1 MNRSGFIILII
12 VVLLCN
18 YTLLYA
24 AEEDLVPYKKHSI
37 TILWEND
44 FLNFLKSDRYYSN
57 GTRIGYTSKE
67 YDYFNEDNP
76 MSWAKN
82 VSIVSYNKPHI
93 TRFHISINQEMYTA
107 SKHGKPF
114 PVNDHPF
121 GGFLYLNAGIYN
133 RTANMQ
139 EHIGVKTGVVGEI
152 SYAGQLQTALHS
164 GTGQLTFSGWEDSQL
179 ANEFIFNPYYQITLR
194 KYIFKTKPFSMDI
207 LGTFDTALGNADIH
221 FGTYGLIRLG
231 HNLDNDFGMPK
242 MNLEQDYAPVH
253 SDKFSIYIFAGG
265 GAKITLHNIF
275 VQGNSTESNK
285 GYNINLLRWE
295 VSAGLVMS
303 FYGVR
308 LGYIWTYYTKDYTVQ
323 PYDHHAVGALL
334 VEFSF

>member
-1 MNRSGFIILII
+1 MKKILFILFFMLSTCSTIYAEDN
-12 VVLLCN
+12 VL
-18 YTLLYA
+18 T
-24 AEEDLVPYKKHSI
+24 PYKKHGI

-44 FLNFLKSDRYYSN
+44 FLNFLRSDRYYSN

-93 TRFHISINQEMYTA
+93 TRFHMSINQEMYTPA
-107 SKHGKPF
+107 THGPGIGK
-114 PVNDHPF
+114 NDHPY
-121 GGFLYLNAGIYN
+121 GGFLYLNTGIFN
-133 RTANMQ
+133 RTADTE
-139 EHIGVKTGVVGEI
+139 EHIGIKLGVVG
-152 SYAGQLQTALHS
+152 SYSLAGQLQTFLHS
-164 GTGQLTFSGWEDSQL
+164 STGQLVFAEWDKSQL
-179 ANEFIFNPYYQITLR
+179 NNEFIFNPYYQITLR

-207 LGTFDTALGNADIH
+207 LGTFDTALGNADTH
-221 FGTYGLIRLG
+221 FGAYGLIRLG

-253 SDKFSIYIFAGG
+253 SDKFSIYVFAGG
-265 GAKITLHNIF
+265 GAKVTLHNIF
-275 VQGNSTESNK
+275 VKGNSVQSDL
-285 GYNINLLRWE
+285 GYNLSILRYE
-295 VSAGLVMS
+295 ASAGLVMS

>member
-1 MNRSGFIILII
+1 MKKILFILFFMLSTCSTIYAEDN
-12 VVLLCN
+12 VL
-18 YTLLYA
+18 T
-24 AEEDLVPYKKHSI
+24 PYKKHGI

-44 FLNFLKSDRYYSN
+44 FLNFLRSDRYYSN

-82 VSIVSYNKPHI
+82 ISIVSYNKPHI
-93 TRFHISINQEMYTA
+93 TRFHMSINQEMYTPA
-107 SKHGKPF
+107 THGPGIGK
-114 PVNDHPF
+114 NDHPY
-121 GGFLYLNAGIYN
+121 GGFLYLNTGIFN
-133 RTANMQ
+133 RTADTE
-139 EHIGVKTGVVGEI
+139 EHIGIKLGVVG
-152 SYAGQLQTALHS
+152 SYSLAGQLQTFLHS
-164 GTGQLTFSGWEDSQL
+164 STGQLVFAEWDKSQL
-179 ANEFIFNPYYQITLR
+179 NNEFIFNPYYQITLR

-207 LGTFDTALGNADIH
+207 LGTFDTALGNADTH
-221 FGTYGLIRLG
+221 FGAYGLIRLG

-253 SDKFSIYIFAGG
+253 SDKFSIYVFAGG
-265 GAKITLHNIF
+265 GAKVTLHNIF
-275 VQGNSTESNK
+275 VKGNSVQSDL
-285 GYNINLLRWE
+285 GYNLSILRYE
-295 VSAGLVMS
+295 ASAGLVMS

>member
-1 MNRSGFIILII
+1 
-12 VVLLCN
+12 
-18 YTLLYA
+18 
-24 AEEDLVPYKKHSI
+24 
-37 TILWEND
+37 
-44 FLNFLKSDRYYSN
+44 
-57 GTRIGYTSKE
+57 
-67 YDYFNEDNP
+67 

-93 TRFHISINQEMYTA
+93 TRFHMSINQEMYTPA
-107 SKHGKPF
+107 THGPGIGK
-114 PVNDHPF
+114 NDHPY
-121 GGFLYLNAGIYN
+121 GGFLYLNTGIFN
-133 RTANMQ
+133 RTADTE
-139 EHIGVKTGVVGEI
+139 EHIGIKLGVVG
-152 SYAGQLQTALHS
+152 SYSLAGQLQTFLHS
-164 GTGQLTFSGWEDSQL
+164 STGQLVFAEWDKSQL
-179 ANEFIFNPYYQITLR
+179 NNEFIFNPYYQITLR

-207 LGTFDTALGNADIH
+207 LGTFDTALGNADTH
-221 FGTYGLIRLG
+221 FGAYGLIRLG
-231 HNLDNDFGMPK
+231 HNLDNDFGIPK

-253 SDKFSIYIFAGG
+253 SDKFSIYVFAGG

-295 VSAGLVMS
+295 ASAGLVMS

>member
-1 MNRSGFIILII
+1 MKKILFIFFFILSTCSTIYAEDN
-12 VVLLCN
+12 VL
-18 YTLLYA
+18 T
-24 AEEDLVPYKKHSI
+24 PYKKHGI

-57 GTRIGYTSKE
+57 GARIGYTSKE

-93 TRFHISINQEMYTA
+93 TRFHMSINQEMYTPA
-107 SKHGKPF
+107 THGPGIGK
-114 PVNDHPF
+114 NDHPY
-121 GGFLYLNAGIYN
+121 GGFLYLNTGIFN
-133 RTANMQ
+133 RTADTE
-139 EHIGVKTGVVGEI
+139 EHIGVKLGVVG
-152 SYAGQLQTALHS
+152 SYSLAGQLQTFLHS
-164 GTGQLTFSGWEDSQL
+164 STGQLVFAEWDKSQL
-179 ANEFIFNPYYQITLR
+179 NNEFIFNPYYQITLR

-207 LGTFDTALGNADIH
+207 LGTFDTALGNADTH
-221 FGTYGLIRLG
+221 FGAYGLIRLG
-231 HNLDNDFGMPK
+231 HNLDNDFGIPK

-253 SDKFSIYIFAGG
+253 SDKFSIYVFAGG
-265 GAKITLHNIF
+265 GAKVTLHNIF
-275 VQGNSTESNK
+275 VKGNSVQSDL
-285 GYNINLLRWE
+285 GYNLSILRYE
-295 VSAGLVMS
+295 ASAGLVMS

-323 PYDHHAVGALL
+323 PYDHHAVGALF

>member
-1 MNRSGFIILII
+1 MKKILFVLFFILSTCSTIYAEDN
-12 VVLLCN
+12 VL
-18 YTLLYA
+18 T
-24 AEEDLVPYKKHSI
+24 PYKKHGI

-93 TRFHISINQEMYTA
+93 TRFHMSINQEMYTPA
-107 SKHGKPF
+107 THGPGIGK
-114 PVNDHPF
+114 NDHPY
-121 GGFLYLNAGIYN
+121 GGFLYLNTGIFN
-133 RTANMQ
+133 RTADTE
-139 EHIGVKTGVVGEI
+139 EHIGIKLGVVG
-152 SYAGQLQTALHS
+152 SYSLAGQLQTFLHS
-164 GTGQLTFSGWEDSQL
+164 STGQLVFAEWDKSQL
-179 ANEFIFNPYYQITLR
+179 NNEFIFNPYYQITLR

-207 LGTFDTALGNADIH
+207 LGTFDTALGNADTH
-221 FGTYGLIRLG
+221 FGAYGLIRLG
-231 HNLDNDFGMPK
+231 HNLDNDFGIPK

-253 SDKFSIYIFAGG
+253 SDKFSIYVFAGG
-265 GAKITLHNIF
+265 GAKVTLHNIF
-275 VQGNSTESNK
+275 VKGNSVQSDL
-285 GYNINLLRWE
+285 GYNLSILRYE
-295 VSAGLVMS
+295 ASAGLVMS

>member
-93 TRFHISINQEMYTA
+93 TRFHMSINQEMYTPA
-107 SKHGKPF
+107 THGPGIGK
-114 PVNDHPF
+114 NDHPY
-121 GGFLYLNAGIYN
+121 GGFLYLNTGIFN
-133 RTANMQ
+133 RTADTE
-139 EHIGVKTGVVGEI
+139 EHIGIKLGVVG
-152 SYAGQLQTALHS
+152 SYSLAGQLQTFLHS
-164 GTGQLTFSGWEDSQL
+164 STGQLVFAEWDKSQL
-179 ANEFIFNPYYQITLR
+179 NNEFIFNPYYQITLR

-207 LGTFDTALGNADIH
+207 LGTFDTALGNADTH
-221 FGTYGLIRLG
+221 FGAYGLIRLG

-253 SDKFSIYIFAGG
+253 SDKFSIYVFAGG
-265 GAKITLHNIF
+265 GAKVTLHNIF
-275 VQGNSTESNK
+275 VKGNSVQSDL
-285 GYNINLLRWE
+285 GYNLSILRYE
-295 VSAGLVMS
+295 ASAGLVMS

>member
-44 FLNFLKSDRYYSN
+44 FLNFMKSDRYYTN
-57 GTRIGYTSKE
+57 GARIGWTSKE
-67 YDYFNEDNP
+67 YDYFNEDNS

-82 VSIVSYNKPHI
+82 VSITSYNKHHL
-93 TRFHISINQEMYTA
+93 TRFHLSINQEMYTPA
-107 SKHGKPF
+107 THGPGIGK
-114 PVNDHPF
+114 NDHPY
-121 GGFLYLNAGIYN
+121 GGFLYLNTGIFN

-139 EHIGVKTGVVGEI
+139 EHIGIKLGVVG
-152 SYAGQLQTALHS
+152 SYSLAGQLQTYLHS
-164 GTGQLTFSGWEDSQL
+164 SSGQLIFSEWDKSQL
-179 ANEFIFNPYYQITLR
+179 ANEFIFNPYYQWTGRAYL
-194 KYIFKTKPFSMDI
+194 FKTKGISMDF
-207 LGTFDTALGNADIH
+207 LGTFDMALGNADTH
-221 FGTYGLIRLG
+221 FGTYGTLRLG

-265 GAKITLHNIF
+265 GAKVTLHNIF
-275 VQGNSTESNK
+275 VQGNSKESNF

-295 VSAGLVMS
+295 VSTGLVMS

-308 LGYIWTYYTKDYTVQ
+308 MGYIWTYYTKDYIEQ

>member
-1 MNRSGFIILII
+1 M
-12 VVLLCN
+12 CN
-18 YTLLYA
+18 TLYA
-24 AEEDLVPYKKHSI
+24 EDNVLTPYKKHGI

-44 FLNFLKSDRYYSN
+44 FLNFLRSDRYYTN
-57 GTRIGYTSKE
+57 GARIGYTSKE

-93 TRFHISINQEMYTA
+93 TRFHMSINQEMYTPA
-107 SKHGKPF
+107 THGPGIGK
-114 PVNDHPF
+114 NDHPY
-121 GGFLYLNAGIYN
+121 GGFLYLNTGIFN
-133 RTANMQ
+133 RTADTE
-139 EHIGVKTGVVGEI
+139 EHIGIKLGVVG
-152 SYAGQLQTALHS
+152 SYSLAGQLQTFLHS
-164 GTGQLTFSGWEDSQL
+164 STGQLVFAEWDKSQL
-179 ANEFIFNPYYQITLR
+179 NNEFIFNPYYQITLR

-207 LGTFDTALGNADIH
+207 LGTFDTALGNADTH
-221 FGTYGLIRLG
+221 FGVYGLIRLG

-253 SDKFSIYIFAGG
+253 SDKFSIYVFAGG
-265 GAKITLHNIF
+265 GAKVTLHNIF
-275 VQGNSTESNK
+275 VKGNSVQSDL
-285 GYNINLLRWE
+285 GYNLNILRYE
-295 VSAGLVMS
+295 ASAGLVMS

>member
-1 MNRSGFIILII
+1 MCSTIYAEDN
-12 VVLLCN
+12 VL
-18 YTLLYA
+18 T
-24 AEEDLVPYKKHSI
+24 PYKKHSI

-93 TRFHISINQEMYTA
+93 TRFHMSINQEMYTPA
-107 SKHGKPF
+107 THGPGIGK
-114 PVNDHPF
+114 NDHPY
-121 GGFLYLNAGIYN
+121 GGFLYLNTGIFN
-133 RTANMQ
+133 RTADTE
-139 EHIGVKTGVVGEI
+139 EHIGIKLGVVG
-152 SYAGQLQTALHS
+152 SYSLAGQLQTFLHS
-164 GTGQLTFSGWEDSQL
+164 STGQLVFAEWDKSQL
-179 ANEFIFNPYYQITLR
+179 NNEFIFNPYYQITLR

-207 LGTFDTALGNADIH
+207 LGTFDTALGNADTH
-221 FGTYGLIRLG
+221 FGAYGLIRLG
-231 HNLDNDFGMPK
+231 HNLDNDFGIPK

-253 SDKFSIYIFAGG
+253 SDKFSIYVFAGG
-265 GAKITLHNIF
+265 GAKVTLHNIF
-275 VQGNSTESNK
+275 VKGNSVQSDL
-285 GYNINLLRWE
+285 GYNLSILRYE
-295 VSAGLVMS
+295 ASAGLVMS

>member
-1 MNRSGFIILII
+1 MKKILFIFFFILSTCSTIYAEDN
-12 VVLLCN
+12 VL
-18 YTLLYA
+18 T
-24 AEEDLVPYKKHSI
+24 PYKKHGI
-37 TILWEND
+37 IILWEND

-93 TRFHISINQEMYTA
+93 TRFHMSINQEMYTPA
-107 SKHGKPF
+107 THGPGIGK
-114 PVNDHPF
+114 NDHPY
-121 GGFLYLNAGIYN
+121 GGFLYLNTGIFN
-133 RTANMQ
+133 RTADTE
-139 EHIGVKTGVVGEI
+139 EHIGIKLGVVG
-152 SYAGQLQTALHS
+152 SYSLAGQLQTFLHS
-164 GTGQLTFSGWEDSQL
+164 STGQLVFAEWDKSQL
-179 ANEFIFNPYYQITLR
+179 NNEFIFNPYYQITLR

-207 LGTFDTALGNADIH
+207 LGTFDTALGNADTH
-221 FGTYGLIRLG
+221 FGAYGLIRLG
-231 HNLDNDFGMPK
+231 HNLDNDFGIPK

-253 SDKFSIYIFAGG
+253 SDKFSIYVFAGG
-265 GAKITLHNIF
+265 GAKVTLHNIF
-275 VQGNSTESNK
+275 VKGNSVQSDL
-285 GYNINLLRWE
+285 GYNLSILRYE
-295 VSAGLVMS
+295 ASAGLVMS

>member
-1 MNRSGFIILII
+1 MKKISFILFFIL
-12 VVLLCN
+12 LMCN
-18 YTLLYA
+18 TLYA
-24 AEEDLVPYKKHSI
+24 EDNVLTPYKKHGI

-44 FLNFLKSDRYYSN
+44 FLNFLRSDRYYTN
-57 GTRIGYTSKE
+57 GARIGYTSKE

-93 TRFHISINQEMYTA
+93 TRFHMSINQEMYTPA
-107 SKHGKPF
+107 THGPGIGK
-114 PVNDHPF
+114 NDHPY
-121 GGFLYLNAGIYN
+121 GGFLYLNTGIFN
-133 RTANMQ
+133 RTADTE
-139 EHIGVKTGVVGEI
+139 EHIGIKLGVVG
-152 SYAGQLQTALHS
+152 SYSLAGQLQTFLHS
-164 GTGQLTFSGWEDSQL
+164 STGQLVFAEWDKSQL
-179 ANEFIFNPYYQITLR
+179 NNEFIFNPYYQITLR

-207 LGTFDTALGNADIH
+207 LGTFDTALGNADTH
-221 FGTYGLIRLG
+221 FGAYGLIRLG

-253 SDKFSIYIFAGG
+253 SDKFSIYVFAGG
-265 GAKITLHNIF
+265 GAKVTLHNIF
-275 VQGNSTESNK
+275 VKGNSVQSDL
-285 GYNINLLRWE
+285 GYNLSILRYE
-295 VSAGLVMS
+295 ASAGLVMS

>member
-1 MNRSGFIILII
+1 ML
-12 VVLLCN
+12 
-18 YTLLYA
+18 T
-24 AEEDLVPYKKHSI
+24 PYKKHGI

-44 FLNFLKSDRYYSN
+44 FLNFLRSDRYYSN

-82 VSIVSYNKPHI
+82 VSILSYNKPHI
-93 TRFHISINQEMYTA
+93 TRFHMSINQEMYTPA
-107 SKHGKPF
+107 THGPGIGK
-114 PVNDHPF
+114 NDHPY
-121 GGFLYLNAGIYN
+121 GGFLYLNTGIFN
-133 RTANMQ
+133 RTADTE
-139 EHIGVKTGVVGEI
+139 EHIGIKLGVVG
-152 SYAGQLQTALHS
+152 SYSLAGQLQTFLHS
-164 GTGQLTFSGWEDSQL
+164 STGQLVFAEWDKSQL
-179 ANEFIFNPYYQITLR
+179 NNEFIFNPYYQITLR

-207 LGTFDTALGNADIH
+207 LGTFDTALGNADTH
-221 FGTYGLIRLG
+221 FGAYGLIRLG
-231 HNLDNDFGMPK
+231 HNLDNDFGIPK

-253 SDKFSIYIFAGG
+253 SDKFSIYVFAGG
-265 GAKITLHNIF
+265 GAKVTLHNIF
-275 VQGNSTESNK
+275 VKGNSVQSDL
-285 GYNINLLRWE
+285 GYNLSILRYE
-295 VSAGLVMS
+295 ASAGLVMS

>member
-1 MNRSGFIILII
+1 MKKILFVLFFILSTCSTIYAEDN
-12 VVLLCN
+12 VL
-18 YTLLYA
+18 T
-24 AEEDLVPYKKHSI
+24 PYKKHGI

-93 TRFHISINQEMYTA
+93 TRFHMSINQEMYTPA
-107 SKHGKPF
+107 THGPGIGK
-114 PVNDHPF
+114 NDHPY
-121 GGFLYLNAGIYN
+121 GGFLYLNTGIFN
-133 RTANMQ
+133 RTADTE
-139 EHIGVKTGVVGEI
+139 EHIGIKLGVVG
-152 SYAGQLQTALHS
+152 SYSLAGQLQTFLHS
-164 GTGQLTFSGWEDSQL
+164 STGQLVFAEWDKSQL
-179 ANEFIFNPYYQITLR
+179 NNEFIFNPYYQITLR

-207 LGTFDTALGNADIH
+207 LGTFDTALGNADTH
-221 FGTYGLIRLG
+221 FGAYGLIRLG
-231 HNLDNDFGMPK
+231 HNLDNDFGIPK

-253 SDKFSIYIFAGG
+253 SDKFSIYVFAGG
-265 GAKITLHNIF
+265 GAKVTLHNIF
-275 VQGNSTESNK
+275 VKGNSVQSDL
-285 GYNINLLRWE
+285 GYNLSILRYE
-295 VSAGLVMS
+295 ASAGLVMS

-323 PYDHHAVGALL
+323 PYDHHAVGALF

>member
-1 MNRSGFIILII
+1 MKKILFIFFFILSTCSTIYAEDN
-12 VVLLCN
+12 VL
-18 YTLLYA
+18 T
-24 AEEDLVPYKKHSI
+24 PYKKHGI

-93 TRFHISINQEMYTA
+93 TRFHMSINQEMYTPA
-107 SKHGKPF
+107 THGPGIGK
-114 PVNDHPF
+114 NDHPY
-121 GGFLYLNAGIYN
+121 GGFLYLNAGIFN
-133 RTANMQ
+133 RTADTE
-139 EHIGVKTGVVGEI
+139 EHIGIKLGVVG
-152 SYAGQLQTALHS
+152 SYSLAGQLQTFLHS
-164 GTGQLTFSGWEDSQL
+164 STGQLVFAEWDKSQL
-179 ANEFIFNPYYQITLR
+179 NNEFIFNPYYQITLR

-207 LGTFDTALGNADIH
+207 LGTFDTALGNADTH
-221 FGTYGLIRLG
+221 FGAYGLIRLG
-231 HNLDNDFGMPK
+231 HNLDNDFGIPK

-253 SDKFSIYIFAGG
+253 SDKFSIYVFAGG
-265 GAKITLHNIF
+265 GAKVTLHNIF
-275 VQGNSTESNK
+275 VKGNSVQSDL
-285 GYNINLLRWE
+285 GYNLSILRYE
-295 VSAGLVMS
+295 ASAGLVMS

>member
-1 MNRSGFIILII
+1 MKNILFILFFILSTCSTIYAEDN
-12 VVLLCN
+12 VL
-18 YTLLYA
+18 T
-24 AEEDLVPYKKHSI
+24 PYKKHGI

-57 GTRIGYTSKE
+57 GARIGYTSKE

-93 TRFHISINQEMYTA
+93 TRFHMSINQEMYTPA
-107 SKHGKPF
+107 THGPGIGK
-114 PVNDHPF
+114 NDHPY
-121 GGFLYLNAGIYN
+121 GGFLYLNTGIFN
-133 RTANMQ
+133 RTADTE
-139 EHIGVKTGVVGEI
+139 EHIGIKLGVVG
-152 SYAGQLQTALHS
+152 SYSLAGQLQTFLHS
-164 GTGQLTFSGWEDSQL
+164 STGQLVFAEWDKSQL
-179 ANEFIFNPYYQITLR
+179 NNEFIFNPYYQITLR

-207 LGTFDTALGNADIH
+207 LGTFDTALGNADTH
-221 FGTYGLIRLG
+221 FGAYGLIRLG
-231 HNLDNDFGMPK
+231 HNLDNDFGIPK

-253 SDKFSIYIFAGG
+253 SDKFSIYVFAGG
-265 GAKITLHNIF
+265 GAKVTLHNIF
-275 VQGNSTESNK
+275 VKGNSVQSDL
-285 GYNINLLRWE
+285 GYNLSILRYE
-295 VSAGLVMS
+295 ASAGLVMS

>member
-1 MNRSGFIILII
+1 MLSTCSTIYAEDN
-12 VVLLCN
+12 VL
-18 YTLLYA
+18 T
-24 AEEDLVPYKKHSI
+24 PYKKHGI

-44 FLNFLKSDRYYSN
+44 FLNFLRSDRYYSN

-82 VSIVSYNKPHI
+82 ISIVSYNKPHI
-93 TRFHISINQEMYTA
+93 TRFHMSINQEMYTPA
-107 SKHGKPF
+107 THGPGIGK
-114 PVNDHPF
+114 NDHPY
-121 GGFLYLNAGIYN
+121 GGFLYLNTGIFN
-133 RTANMQ
+133 RTADTE
-139 EHIGVKTGVVGEI
+139 EHIGIKLGVVG
-152 SYAGQLQTALHS
+152 SYSLAGQLQTFLHS
-164 GTGQLTFSGWEDSQL
+164 STGQLVFAEWDKSQL
-179 ANEFIFNPYYQITLR
+179 NNEFIFNPYYQITLR

-207 LGTFDTALGNADIH
+207 LGTFDTALGNADTH
-221 FGTYGLIRLG
+221 FGAYGLIRLG

-253 SDKFSIYIFAGG
+253 SDKFSIYVFAGG
-265 GAKITLHNIF
+265 GAKVTLHNIF
-275 VQGNSTESNK
+275 VKGNSVQSDL
-285 GYNINLLRWE
+285 GYNLSILRYE
-295 VSAGLVMS
+295 ASAGLVMS

>member
-1 MNRSGFIILII
+1 MKKILFIFFFILSTCSTIYAEDN
-12 VVLLCN
+12 VL
-18 YTLLYA
+18 T
-24 AEEDLVPYKKHSI
+24 PYKKHGI

-93 TRFHISINQEMYTA
+93 TRFHMSINQEMYTPA
-107 SKHGKPF
+107 THGPGIGK
-114 PVNDHPF
+114 NDHPY
-121 GGFLYLNAGIYN
+121 GGFLYLNTGIFN
-133 RTANMQ
+133 RTADTE
-139 EHIGVKTGVVGEI
+139 EHIGIKLGVVG
-152 SYAGQLQTALHS
+152 SYSLAGQLQTFLHS
-164 GTGQLTFSGWEDSQL
+164 STGQLVFAEWDKSQL
-179 ANEFIFNPYYQITLR
+179 NNEFIFNPYYQITLR

-207 LGTFDTALGNADIH
+207 LGTFDTALGNADTH
-221 FGTYGLIRLG
+221 FGAYGLIRLG
-231 HNLDNDFGMPK
+231 HNLDNDFGIPK

-253 SDKFSIYIFAGG
+253 SDKFSIYVFAGG
-265 GAKITLHNIF
+265 GAKVTLHNIF
-275 VQGNSTESNK
+275 VKGNSVQSDL
-285 GYNINLLRWE
+285 GYNLSILRYE
-295 VSAGLVMS
+295 ASAGLVMS

>member
-1 MNRSGFIILII
+1 MKKILFILFFMLSTCSTIYAEDN
-12 VVLLCN
+12 VL
-18 YTLLYA
+18 T
-24 AEEDLVPYKKHSI
+24 PYKKHGI

-57 GTRIGYTSKE
+57 GARIGYTSKE

-93 TRFHISINQEMYTA
+93 TRFHMSINQEMYTPA
-107 SKHGKPF
+107 THGPGIGK
-114 PVNDHPF
+114 NDHPY
-121 GGFLYLNAGIYN
+121 GGFLYLNTGIFN
-133 RTANMQ
+133 RTADTE
-139 EHIGVKTGVVGEI
+139 EHIGIKLGVVG
-152 SYAGQLQTALHS
+152 SYSLAGQLQSFLHS
-164 GTGQLTFSGWEDSQL
+164 STGQLVFAEWDKSQL
-179 ANEFIFNPYYQITLR
+179 NNEFIFNPYYQITLR

-207 LGTFDTALGNADIH
+207 LGTFDTALGNADTH
-221 FGTYGLIRLG
+221 FGAYGLIRLG

-253 SDKFSIYIFAGG
+253 SDKFSIYVFAGG
-265 GAKITLHNIF
+265 GAKVTLHNIF
-275 VQGNSTESNK
+275 VKGNSVQSDL
-285 GYNINLLRWE
+285 GYNLSILRYE
-295 VSAGLVMS
+295 ASAGLVMS

>member
-1 MNRSGFIILII
+1 MKKILFILFFILSTCSTIYAEDN
-12 VVLLCN
+12 VL
-18 YTLLYA
+18 T
-24 AEEDLVPYKKHSI
+24 PYKKHGI

-57 GTRIGYTSKE
+57 GARIGYTSKE

-93 TRFHISINQEMYTA
+93 TRFHMSINQEMYTPA
-107 SKHGKPF
+107 THGPGIGK
-114 PVNDHPF
+114 NDHPY
-121 GGFLYLNAGIYN
+121 GGFLYLNTGIFN
-133 RTANMQ
+133 RTADTE
-139 EHIGVKTGVVGEI
+139 EHIGIKLGVVG
-152 SYAGQLQTALHS
+152 SYSLAGQLQTFLHS
-164 GTGQLTFSGWEDSQL
+164 STGQLVFAEWDKSQL
-179 ANEFIFNPYYQITLR
+179 NNEFIFNPYYQITLR

-207 LGTFDTALGNADIH
+207 LGTFDTALGNADTH
-221 FGTYGLIRLG
+221 FGAYGLIRLG
-231 HNLDNDFGMPK
+231 HNLDNDFGIPK

-253 SDKFSIYIFAGG
+253 SDKFSIYVFAGG
-265 GAKITLHNIF
+265 GAKVTLHNIF
-275 VQGNSTESNK
+275 VKGNSVQSDL
-285 GYNINLLRWE
+285 GYNLSILRYE
-295 VSAGLVMS
+295 ASAWLVMS

>member
-1 MNRSGFIILII
+1 MLSTCSTIYAEDN
-12 VVLLCN
+12 VL
-18 YTLLYA
+18 T
-24 AEEDLVPYKKHSI
+24 PYKKHGI

-93 TRFHISINQEMYTA
+93 TRFHMSINQEMYTPA
-107 SKHGKPF
+107 THGPGIGK
-114 PVNDHPF
+114 NDHPY
-121 GGFLYLNAGIYN
+121 GGFLYLNTGIFN
-133 RTANMQ
+133 RTADTE
-139 EHIGVKTGVVGEI
+139 EHIGIKLGVVG
-152 SYAGQLQTALHS
+152 SYSLAGQLQTFLHS
-164 GTGQLTFSGWEDSQL
+164 STGQLVFAEWDKSQL
-179 ANEFIFNPYYQITLR
+179 NNEFIFNPYYQITLR

-207 LGTFDTALGNADIH
+207 LGTFDTALGNADTH
-221 FGTYGLIRLG
+221 FGAYGLIRLG

-253 SDKFSIYIFAGG
+253 SDKFSIYVFAGG
-265 GAKITLHNIF
+265 GAKVTLHNIF
-275 VQGNSTESNK
+275 VKGNSVQSDL
-285 GYNINLLRWE
+285 GYNLSILRYE
-295 VSAGLVMS
+295 ASAGLVMS

>member
-1 MNRSGFIILII
+1 MLSTCSTIYAEDN
-12 VVLLCN
+12 VL
-18 YTLLYA
+18 T
-24 AEEDLVPYKKHSI
+24 PYKKHGI

-44 FLNFLKSDRYYSN
+44 FLNFLRSDRYYSN

-93 TRFHISINQEMYTA
+93 TRFHMSINQEMYTPA
-107 SKHGKPF
+107 THGPGIGK
-114 PVNDHPF
+114 NDHPY
-121 GGFLYLNAGIYN
+121 GGFLYLNTGIFN
-133 RTANMQ
+133 RTADTE
-139 EHIGVKTGVVGEI
+139 EHIGIKLGVVG
-152 SYAGQLQTALHS
+152 SYSLAGQLQTFLHS
-164 GTGQLTFSGWEDSQL
+164 STGQLVFAEWDKSQL
-179 ANEFIFNPYYQITLR
+179 NNEFIFNPYYQITLR

-207 LGTFDTALGNADIH
+207 LGTFDTALGNADTH
-221 FGTYGLIRLG
+221 FGAYGLIRLG

-253 SDKFSIYIFAGG
+253 SDKFSIYVFAGG
-265 GAKITLHNIF
+265 GAKVTLHNIF
-275 VQGNSTESNK
+275 VKGNSVQSDL
-285 GYNINLLRWE
+285 GYNLSILRYE
-295 VSAGLVMS
+295 ASAGLVMS

>member
-1 MNRSGFIILII
+1 MKKILFILFFILSTCSTIYAEDN
-12 VVLLCN
+12 VL
-18 YTLLYA
+18 T
-24 AEEDLVPYKKHSI
+24 PYKKHGI

-57 GTRIGYTSKE
+57 GARIGYTSKE

-93 TRFHISINQEMYTA
+93 TRFHMSINQEMYTPA
-107 SKHGKPF
+107 THGPGIGK
-114 PVNDHPF
+114 NDHPY
-121 GGFLYLNAGIYN
+121 GGFLYLNTGIFN
-133 RTANMQ
+133 RTADTE
-139 EHIGVKTGVVGEI
+139 EHIGIKLGVVG
-152 SYAGQLQTALHS
+152 SYSLAGQLQTFLHS
-164 GTGQLTFSGWEDSQL
+164 STGQLVFAEWDKSQL
-179 ANEFIFNPYYQITLR
+179 NNEFIFNPYYQITLR

-207 LGTFDTALGNADIH
+207 LGTFDTALGNADTH
-221 FGTYGLIRLG
+221 FGAYGLIRLG
-231 HNLDNDFGMPK
+231 HNLDNDFGIPK

-253 SDKFSIYIFAGG
+253 SDKFSIYVFAGG
-265 GAKITLHNIF
+265 GAKVTLHNIF
-275 VQGNSTESNK
+275 VKGNSVQSDL
-285 GYNINLLRWE
+285 GYNLSILRYE
-295 VSAGLVMS
+295 ASAGLVMS

>member
-1 MNRSGFIILII
+1 MKKILFILFFMLSTCSTIYAEDN
-12 VVLLCN
+12 VL
-18 YTLLYA
+18 T
-24 AEEDLVPYKKHSI
+24 PYKKHGI

-82 VSIVSYNKPHI
+82 ISIVSYNKPHI
-93 TRFHISINQEMYTA
+93 TRFHMSINQEMYTPA
-107 SKHGKPF
+107 THGPGIGK
-114 PVNDHPF
+114 NDHPY
-121 GGFLYLNAGIYN
+121 GGFLYLNTGIFN
-133 RTANMQ
+133 RTADTE
-139 EHIGVKTGVVGEI
+139 EHIGIKLGVVG
-152 SYAGQLQTALHS
+152 SYSLAGQLQTFLHS
-164 GTGQLTFSGWEDSQL
+164 STGQLVFAEWDKSQL
-179 ANEFIFNPYYQITLR
+179 NNEFIFNPYYQITLR

-207 LGTFDTALGNADIH
+207 LGTFDTALGNADTH
-221 FGTYGLIRLG
+221 FGAYGLIRLG

-253 SDKFSIYIFAGG
+253 SDKFSIYVFAGG
-265 GAKITLHNIF
+265 GAKVTLHNIF
-275 VQGNSTESNK
+275 VKGNSVQSDL
-285 GYNINLLRWE
+285 GYNLSILRYE
-295 VSAGLVMS
+295 ASAGLVMS

>member
-44 FLNFLKSDRYYSN
+44 FLNFMKSDRYYTN
-57 GTRIGYTSKE
+57 GSRIGYTSKE

-93 TRFHISINQEMYTA
+93 TRFHMSINQEMYTPA
-107 SKHGKPF
+107 TYGPGIGK
-114 PVNDHPF
+114 NDHPY
-121 GGFLYLNAGIYN
+121 GGFLYLNTGIFN
-133 RTANMQ
+133 RTADTE
-139 EHIGVKTGVVGEI
+139 EHIGIKLGVVG
-152 SYAGQLQTALHS
+152 SYSLAGQLQTFLHS
-164 GTGQLTFSGWEDSQL
+164 STGQLVFAEWDKSQL
-179 ANEFIFNPYYQITLR
+179 NNEFIFNPYYQITLR

-207 LGTFDTALGNADIH
+207 LGTFDTALGNADTH
-221 FGTYGLIRLG
+221 FGAYGLIRLG

-253 SDKFSIYIFAGG
+253 SDKFSIYVFAGG
-265 GAKITLHNIF
+265 GAKVTLHNIF
-275 VQGNSTESNK
+275 VKGNSVQSDL
-285 GYNINLLRWE
+285 GYNLSILRYE
-295 VSAGLVMS
+295 ASAGLVMS

>member
-1 MNRSGFIILII
+1 MKKILFILFFILSTCSTIYAEDN
-12 VVLLCN
+12 VL
-18 YTLLYA
+18 T
-24 AEEDLVPYKKHSI
+24 PYKKHGI

-57 GTRIGYTSKE
+57 GARIGYTSKE

-93 TRFHISINQEMYTA
+93 TRFHMSINQEMYTPA
-107 SKHGKPF
+107 THGPGIGK
-114 PVNDHPF
+114 NDHPY
-121 GGFLYLNAGIYN
+121 GGFLYLNTGIFN
-133 RTANMQ
+133 RTADTE
-139 EHIGVKTGVVGEI
+139 EHIGVKLGVVG
-152 SYAGQLQTALHS
+152 SYSLAGQLQTFLHS
-164 GTGQLTFSGWEDSQL
+164 STGQLVFAEWDKSQL
-179 ANEFIFNPYYQITLR
+179 NNEFIFNPYYQITLR

-207 LGTFDTALGNADIH
+207 LGTFDTALGNADTH
-221 FGTYGLIRLG
+221 FGAYGLIRLG
-231 HNLDNDFGMPK
+231 HNLDNDFGIPK

-253 SDKFSIYIFAGG
+253 SDKFSIYVFAGG
-265 GAKITLHNIF
+265 GAKVTLHNIF
-275 VQGNSTESNK
+275 VKGNSVQSDL
-285 GYNINLLRWE
+285 GYNLSILRYE
-295 VSAGLVMS
+295 ASAGLVMS

>member
-1 MNRSGFIILII
+1 MLSTCSTIYAEDN
-12 VVLLCN
+12 VL
-18 YTLLYA
+18 T
-24 AEEDLVPYKKHSI
+24 PYKKHGI

-93 TRFHISINQEMYTA
+93 TRFHMSINQEMYTLA
-107 SKHGKPF
+107 THGPGIGK
-114 PVNDHPF
+114 NDHPY
-121 GGFLYLNAGIYN
+121 GGFLYLNTGIFN
-133 RTANMQ
+133 RTADTE
-139 EHIGVKTGVVGEI
+139 EHIGIKLGVVG
-152 SYAGQLQTALHS
+152 SYSLAGQLQTFLHS
-164 GTGQLTFSGWEDSQL
+164 STGQLVFAEWDKSQL
-179 ANEFIFNPYYQITLR
+179 NNEFIFNPYYQITLR

-207 LGTFDTALGNADIH
+207 LGTFDTALGNADTH
-221 FGTYGLIRLG
+221 FGAYGLIRLG

-253 SDKFSIYIFAGG
+253 SDKFSIYVFAGG
-265 GAKITLHNIF
+265 GAKVTLHNIF
-275 VQGNSTESNK
+275 VKGNSVQSDL
-285 GYNINLLRWE
+285 GYNLSILRYE
-295 VSAGLVMS
+295 ASAGLVMS

>member
-1 MNRSGFIILII
+1 MKKILFILFFMLSTCSTIYAEDN
-12 VVLLCN
+12 VL
-18 YTLLYA
+18 T
-24 AEEDLVPYKKHSI
+24 PYKKHGI

-93 TRFHISINQEMYTA
+93 TRFHMSINQEMYTPA
-107 SKHGKPF
+107 THGPGIGK
-114 PVNDHPF
+114 NDHPY
-121 GGFLYLNAGIYN
+121 GGFLYLNTGIFN
-133 RTANMQ
+133 RTADTE
-139 EHIGVKTGVVGEI
+139 EHIGIKLGVVG
-152 SYAGQLQTALHS
+152 SYSLAGQLQTFLHS
-164 GTGQLTFSGWEDSQL
+164 STGQLVFAEWDKSQL
-179 ANEFIFNPYYQITLR
+179 NNEFIFNPYYQITLR

-207 LGTFDTALGNADIH
+207 LGTFDTALGNADTH
-221 FGTYGLIRLG
+221 FGAYGLIRLG

-253 SDKFSIYIFAGG
+253 SDKFSIYVFAGG
-265 GAKITLHNIF
+265 GAKVTLHNIF
-275 VQGNSTESNK
+275 VKGNSVQSDL
-285 GYNINLLRWE
+285 GYNLSILRYE
-295 VSAGLVMS
+295 ASAGLVMS

>member
-1 MNRSGFIILII
+1 MKKILFVLFFILSTCSTIYAEDN
-12 VVLLCN
+12 VL
-18 YTLLYA
+18 T
-24 AEEDLVPYKKHSI
+24 PYKKHSI

-93 TRFHISINQEMYTA
+93 TRFHMSINQEMYTPA
-107 SKHGKPF
+107 THGPGIGK
-114 PVNDHPF
+114 NDHPY
-121 GGFLYLNAGIYN
+121 GGFLYLNTGIFN
-133 RTANMQ
+133 RTADTE
-139 EHIGVKTGVVGEI
+139 EHIGIKLGVVG
-152 SYAGQLQTALHS
+152 SYSLAGQLQTFLHS
-164 GTGQLTFSGWEDSQL
+164 STGQLVFAEWDKSQL
-179 ANEFIFNPYYQITLR
+179 NNEFIFNPYYQITLR

-207 LGTFDTALGNADIH
+207 LGTFDTALGNADTH
-221 FGTYGLIRLG
+221 FGAYGLIRLG

-265 GAKITLHNIF
+265 GAKVTLHNIF
-275 VQGNSTESNK
+275 VKGNSVQSDL
-285 GYNINLLRWE
+285 GYNLSILRYE
-295 VSAGLVMS
+295 ASAGLVMS

>member
-1 MNRSGFIILII
+1 MKKILFILFFILSTCSTIYAEDN
-12 VVLLCN
+12 VL
-18 YTLLYA
+18 T
-24 AEEDLVPYKKHSI
+24 PYKKHGI

-93 TRFHISINQEMYTA
+93 TRFHMSINQEMYTPA
-107 SKHGKPF
+107 THGPGIGK
-114 PVNDHPF
+114 NDHPY
-121 GGFLYLNAGIYN
+121 GGFLYLNTGIFN
-133 RTANMQ
+133 RTADTE
-139 EHIGVKTGVVGEI
+139 EHIGIKLGVVG
-152 SYAGQLQTALHS
+152 SYSLAGQLQTFLHS
-164 GTGQLTFSGWEDSQL
+164 STGQLVFAEWDKSQL
-179 ANEFIFNPYYQITLR
+179 NNEFIFNPYYQITLR

-207 LGTFDTALGNADIH
+207 LGTFDTALGNADTH
-221 FGTYGLIRLG
+221 FGAYGLIRLG
-231 HNLDNDFGMPK
+231 HNLDNDFGIPK

-253 SDKFSIYIFAGG
+253 SDKFSIYVFAGG
-265 GAKITLHNIF
+265 GAKVTLHNIF
-275 VQGNSTESNK
+275 VKGNSVQSDL
-285 GYNINLLRWE
+285 GYNLSILRYE
-295 VSAGLVMS
+295 ASAGLVMS

>member
-1 MNRSGFIILII
+1 MKKILFIFFFILSTCSTIYAEDN
-12 VVLLCN
+12 VL
-18 YTLLYA
+18 T
-24 AEEDLVPYKKHSI
+24 PYKKHGI

-93 TRFHISINQEMYTA
+93 TRFHMSINQEMYTPA
-107 SKHGKPF
+107 THGPGIGK
-114 PVNDHPF
+114 NDHPY
-121 GGFLYLNAGIYN
+121 GGFLYLNTGIFN
-133 RTANMQ
+133 RTADTE
-139 EHIGVKTGVVGEI
+139 EHIGVKLGVVG
-152 SYAGQLQTALHS
+152 SYSLAGQLQTFLHS
-164 GTGQLTFSGWEDSQL
+164 STGQLVFAEWDKSQL
-179 ANEFIFNPYYQITLR
+179 NNEFIFNPYYQITLR

-207 LGTFDTALGNADIH
+207 LGTFDTALGNADTH
-221 FGTYGLIRLG
+221 FGAYGLIRLG
-231 HNLDNDFGMPK
+231 HNLDNDFGIPK

-253 SDKFSIYIFAGG
+253 SDKFSIYVFAGG
-265 GAKITLHNIF
+265 GAKVTLHNIF
-275 VQGNSTESNK
+275 VKGNSVQSDL
-285 GYNINLLRWE
+285 GYNLSILRYE
-295 VSAGLVMS
+295 ASAGLVMS

-323 PYDHHAVGALL
+323 PYDHHAVGALF

>member
-1 MNRSGFIILII
+1 MKKILFILFFILSTCSTIYAEDN
-12 VVLLCN
+12 VL
-18 YTLLYA
+18 T
-24 AEEDLVPYKKHSI
+24 PYKKHGI

-44 FLNFLKSDRYYSN
+44 FLNFLRSDRYYSN

-67 YDYFNEDNP
+67 YDYFNKDNP

-82 VSIVSYNKPHI
+82 VSITSYNKHHL
-93 TRFHISINQEMYTA
+93 TRFHLSINQEMYTPA
-107 SKHGKPF
+107 THGPGIGK
-114 PVNDHPF
+114 NDHPY
-121 GGFLYLNAGIYN
+121 GGFLYLNTGIFN
-133 RTANMQ
+133 RTADTE
-139 EHIGVKTGVVGEI
+139 EHIGIKLGVVG
-152 SYAGQLQTALHS
+152 SYSLAGQLQTFLHS
-164 GTGQLTFSGWEDSQL
+164 STGQLVFAEWDKSQL
-179 ANEFIFNPYYQITLR
+179 NNEFIFNPYYQITLR

-207 LGTFDTALGNADIH
+207 LGTFDTALGNADTH
-221 FGTYGLIRLG
+221 FGAYGLIRLG

-253 SDKFSIYIFAGG
+253 SDKFSIYVFAGG
-265 GAKITLHNIF
+265 GAKVTLHNIF
-275 VQGNSTESNK
+275 VKGNSVQSDL
-285 GYNINLLRWE
+285 GYNLSILRYE
-295 VSAGLVMS
+295 ASAGLVMS

>member
-1 MNRSGFIILII
+1 MKKILFILFFILSTCSTIYAEDN
-12 VVLLCN
+12 VL
-18 YTLLYA
+18 T
-24 AEEDLVPYKKHSI
+24 PYKKHGI

-44 FLNFLKSDRYYSN
+44 FLNFLRSDRYYSN

-93 TRFHISINQEMYTA
+93 TRFHMSINQEMYTPA
-107 SKHGKPF
+107 THGPGIGK
-114 PVNDHPF
+114 NDHPY
-121 GGFLYLNAGIYN
+121 GGFLYLNTGIFN
-133 RTANMQ
+133 RTADTE
-139 EHIGVKTGVVGEI
+139 EHIGIKLGVVG
-152 SYAGQLQTALHS
+152 SYSLAGQLQTFLHS
-164 GTGQLTFSGWEDSQL
+164 STGQLVFAEWDKSQL
-179 ANEFIFNPYYQITLR
+179 NNEFIFNPYYQITLR

-207 LGTFDTALGNADIH
+207 LGAFDTALGNADIH

-265 GAKITLHNIF
+265 GAKVTLHNIF
-275 VQGNSTESNK
+275 VKGNSVQSDL
-285 GYNINLLRWE
+285 GYNLSILRYE
-295 VSAGLVMS
+295 ASAGLVMS

>member
-1 MNRSGFIILII
+1 MKKILFILFFMLSTCSTIYAEDN
-12 VVLLCN
+12 VL
-18 YTLLYA
+18 T
-24 AEEDLVPYKKHSI
+24 PYKKHGI

-93 TRFHISINQEMYTA
+93 TRFHMSINQEMYTLA
-107 SKHGKPF
+107 THGPGIGK
-114 PVNDHPF
+114 NDHPY
-121 GGFLYLNAGIYN
+121 GGFLYLNTGIFN
-133 RTANMQ
+133 RTADTE
-139 EHIGVKTGVVGEI
+139 EHIGIKLGVVG
-152 SYAGQLQTALHS
+152 SYSLAGQLQTFLHS
-164 GTGQLTFSGWEDSQL
+164 STGQLVFAEWDKSQL
-179 ANEFIFNPYYQITLR
+179 NNEFIFNPYYQITLR

-207 LGTFDTALGNADIH
+207 LGTFDTALGNADTH
-221 FGTYGLIRLG
+221 FGAYGLIRLG

-253 SDKFSIYIFAGG
+253 SDKFSIYVFAGG
-265 GAKITLHNIF
+265 GAKVTLHNIF
-275 VQGNSTESNK
+275 VKGNSVQSDL
-285 GYNINLLRWE
+285 GYNLSILRYE
-295 VSAGLVMS
+295 ASAGLVMS

>member
-1 MNRSGFIILII
+1 MKKILFIFFFILSTCSTIYAEDN
-12 VVLLCN
+12 VL
-18 YTLLYA
+18 T
-24 AEEDLVPYKKHSI
+24 PYKKHGI

-93 TRFHISINQEMYTA
+93 TRFHMSINQEMYTPA
-107 SKHGKPF
+107 THGPGIGK
-114 PVNDHPF
+114 NDHPY
-121 GGFLYLNAGIYN
+121 GGFLYLNTGIFN
-133 RTANMQ
+133 RTADTE
-139 EHIGVKTGVVGEI
+139 EHIGIKLGVVG
-152 SYAGQLQTALHS
+152 SYSLAGQLQTFLHS
-164 GTGQLTFSGWEDSQL
+164 STGQLVFAEWDKSQL
-179 ANEFIFNPYYQITLR
+179 NNEFIFNPYYQITLR

-207 LGTFDTALGNADIH
+207 LGTFDTALGNADTH
-221 FGTYGLIRLG
+221 FGAYGLIRLG
-231 HNLDNDFGMPK
+231 HNLDNDFGIPK

-253 SDKFSIYIFAGG
+253 SDKFSIYVFAGG
-265 GAKITLHNIF
+265 GAKVTLHNIF
-275 VQGNSTESNK
+275 VKGNSVQSDL
-285 GYNINLLRWE
+285 GYNLSILRYE
-295 VSAGLVMS
+295 ASAGLVMS

-323 PYDHHAVGALL
+323 PYDHHAVGALF

>member
-24 AEEDLVPYKKHSI
+24 AEEDLVPYKKHGI

-93 TRFHISINQEMYTA
+93 TRFHMSINQEMYTPA
-107 SKHGKPF
+107 THGPGIGK
-114 PVNDHPF
+114 NDHPY
-121 GGFLYLNAGIYN
+121 GGFLYLNTGIFN
-133 RTANMQ
+133 RTADTE
-139 EHIGVKTGVVGEI
+139 EHIGIKLGVVG
-152 SYAGQLQTALHS
+152 SYSLAGQLQTFLHS
-164 GTGQLTFSGWEDSQL
+164 STGQLVFAEWDKSQL
-179 ANEFIFNPYYQITLR
+179 NNEFIFNPYYQITLR

-207 LGTFDTALGNADIH
+207 LGTFDTALGNADTH
-221 FGTYGLIRLG
+221 FGAYGLIRLG

-253 SDKFSIYIFAGG
+253 SDKFSIYVFAGG
-265 GAKITLHNIF
+265 GAKVTLHNIF
-275 VQGNSTESNK
+275 VKGNSVQSDL
-285 GYNINLLRWE
+285 GYNLSILRYE
-295 VSAGLVMS
+295 ASAGLVMS

>member
-1 MNRSGFIILII
+1 MKKILFILFFILSTCSTIYAEDN
-12 VVLLCN
+12 VL
-18 YTLLYA
+18 T
-24 AEEDLVPYKKHSI
+24 PYKKHGI

-44 FLNFLKSDRYYSN
+44 FLNFLRSDRYYSN

-82 VSIVSYNKPHI
+82 ISIVSYNKPHI
-93 TRFHISINQEMYTA
+93 TRFHMSINQEMYTPA
-107 SKHGKPF
+107 THGPGIGK
-114 PVNDHPF
+114 NDHPY
-121 GGFLYLNAGIYN
+121 GGFLYLNTGIFN
-133 RTANMQ
+133 RTADTE
-139 EHIGVKTGVVGEI
+139 EHIGIKLGVVG
-152 SYAGQLQTALHS
+152 SYSLAGQLQTFLHS
-164 GTGQLTFSGWEDSQL
+164 STGQLVFAEWDKSQL
-179 ANEFIFNPYYQITLR
+179 NNEFIFNPYYQITLR

-207 LGTFDTALGNADIH
+207 LGTFDTALGNADTH
-221 FGTYGLIRLG
+221 FGAYGLIRLG

-253 SDKFSIYIFAGG
+253 SDKFSIYVFAGG
-265 GAKITLHNIF
+265 GAKVTLHNIF
-275 VQGNSTESNK
+275 VKGNSVQSDL
-285 GYNINLLRWE
+285 GYNLSILRYE
-295 VSAGLVMS
+295 ASAGLVMS